1 MERYTIRIDGKV
13 QGVWFRKSAAQIA
26 AELGIKG
33 FIQNNADGSVYFE
46 VEGPK
51 EDLTK
56 VISWCLEG
64 PENAVVSG
72 ITLVKVPAVGLTS
85 FEIK

>member
-13 QGVWFRKSAAQIA
+13 QGVWFRNSAAQIA
-26 AELGIKG
+26 SELGIKG
-33 FIQNNADGSVYFE
+33 FIQNNADGSVYLE

-51 EDLTK
+51 ENLTK
-56 VISWCLEG
+56 VIGWCLEG

-72 ITLVKVPAVGLTS
+72 ITLVKVPAIGLTT